1 MAYKVVIFY
10 LEHKITQ
17 KGIKMSDGTGGSGGT
32 INANANPS
40 IANPISFVFLNG
52 NSGTNGS
59 TAQNTSATNANV
71 GIGGGGV
78 AASTSYGSATGGSG
92 GAGSY
97 AKITY
102 GPGQIPQGNVIAY
115 IIGAAGSSNGT
126 NGGIKI
132 TWS

>member
-1 MAYKVVIFY
+1 
-10 LEHKITQ
+10 
-17 KGIKMSDGTGGSGGT
+17 MSNGTGGSGGT
-32 INANANPS
+32 IGANANPS
-40 IANPISFVFLNG
+40 IANPTVFVNLNG

-71 GIGGGGV
+71 GIGGSGV
-78 AASTSYGSATGGSG
+78 AVSTSYGSATGGSG
-92 GAGSY
+92 GAGAY

-102 GPGQIPQGNVIAY
+102 GPGQIPLGNVIAY

-126 NGGIKI
+126 SGGIKI